1 MFKKKSFGC
10 LVSKAFTMR
19 PFSRFIKVINC
30 LDFRGRDIPKKDST
44 GDWMLFHGPQVTH
57 PGRHWWSICT
67 TTQGCGLHETFQKWM
82 PRYGTWK
89 AAIST
94 VFIQSLCLY
103 NYTAY
108 IYTTS
113 TSTLAFTCFIWAF
126 PHFDTNSTGGASLR
140 SPTSWRSLV
149 WYLYESPKALAQT
162 LVVDFL
168 G

>member
-1 MFKKKSFGC
+1 MLGFQSFHHATIQSVYQGDK
-10 LVSKAFTMR
+10 LFGFPGSWYPQKRLHWGLNVVPWSTSNTSRTPLMVYLYHHTRLRFTR
-19 PFSRFIKVINC
+19 NPS
-30 LDFRGRDIPKKDST
+30 
-44 GDWMLFHGPQVTH
+44 
-57 PGRHWWSICT
+57 
-67 TTQGCGLHETFQKWM
+67 EWM